1 MDRKI
6 YEEPDLVTP
15 PMRYSGYRN
24 YDINIW
30 SLESG
35 VLNITAY
42 QLSVYKDDPEE
53 ISGTDYDAEY
63 FTESFSLADEVDHK
77 MLDYLLCYKLGMP
90 DWSALGN
97 LDEWTTYGG
106 DTSDYVND
114 LVNKSGG
121 IAPRKLVEWLDSLPA
136 YEPNLI

>member
-1 MDRKI
+1 MDRKTF
-6 YEEPDLVTP
+6 EEPDLVTP
-15 PMRYSGYRN
+15 HPKYSAYRN

-42 QLSVYKDDPEE
+42 QLSVDKDDPEE
-53 ISGTDYDAEY
+53 VLGTDYGAEY
-63 FTESFSLADEVDHK
+63 FTENFYPDREADYK
-77 MLDYLLCYKLGMP
+77 MIDYLLCYKLGMP
-90 DWSALGN
+90 DWLAIGD
-97 LDEWTTYGG
+97 LDEWTIYLGN
-106 DTSDYVND
+106 TSDYVND
-114 LVNKSGG
+114 LVNKTGG

>member
-6 YEEPDLVTP
+6 YEEPDLITP
-15 PMRYSGYRN
+15 LTKYSGYRN

-30 SLESG
+30 SLENG

-42 QLSVYKDDPEE
+42 PLSIYKNDPEE
-53 ISGTDYDAEY
+53 IAGTDYDGEY
-63 FTESFSLADEVDHK
+63 FTERFYLDKEADHK
-77 MLDYLLCYKLGMP
+77 MIDYLLCYKLGMP
-90 DWSALGN
+90 DWLSIGDI
-97 LDEWTTYGG
+97 DEWTTYLG

>member
-15 PMRYSGYRN
+15 PIMYSGYRN

-42 QLSVYKDDPEE
+42 QLSVDKDDPEE
-53 ISGTDYDAEY
+53 VLGTDYGAEY
-63 FTESFSLADEVDHK
+63 FTENFYPDKEADYK
-77 MLDYLLCYKLGMP
+77 MIDYLLCYKLGMP
-90 DWSALGN
+90 DWLAIGD
-97 LDEWTTYGG
+97 LDEWTIYLGN
-106 DTSDYVND
+106 TSDYVND
-114 LVNKSGG
+114 LVNKVGG
-121 IAPRKLVEWLDSLPA
+121 TAPRKLVEWLDSLPA

>member
-15 PMRYSGYRN
+15 PMRYSPYRN
-24 YDINIW
+24 YDVNIW

-42 QLSVYKDDPEE
+42 QLSVDKDDPEE
-53 ISGTDYDAEY
+53 ILGTDYDADY
-63 FTESFSLADEVDHK
+63 FTESFCLSDEADHK

-90 DWSALGN
+90 DWSALGD
-97 LDEWTTYGG
+97 LDEWTTYLGN
-106 DTSDYVND
+106 TSDYVND

-121 IAPRKLVEWLDSLPA
+121 IAPIKLVKWLDSLPA